1 MNALYGSVTIETES
15 GASRLRFMIST
26 MARSANTPLTRLLLH
41 ILLLQSLELFFFFNL
56 FSCPELDFFT
66 SFDTVCDDTVVLMLF
81 KKG

>member
-15 GASRLRFMIST
+15 GASRLRFMISM

-41 ILLLQSLELFFFFNL
+41 ILLLQSPELFFFNL